1 MGSSRSSRRL
11 GQRGSI
17 LVLAAITFVV
27 LCAFA
32 ALVIDLGYVGVIEA
46 RLQSGTDAGA
56 LAGARVLDGSPAAL
70 DAARSRAVAFAA
82 QHSADGSPLGLDPNP
97 ANDANGEVVTGVWD
111 GTTFSASVD
120 PLLVNAVQT
129 RTRRDDLKSFFSHVA
144 FGRQALGVAVDS
156 IAVAGQP
163 ASASKVPWYLPFG
176 LPDCLWDSFTPGQLQ
191 TMTFVLSPAGVDNTG
206 WGTVNGVSNAAF
218 LFDHFAAISPCM
230 QEWASTG
237 EVTQTCAEVAIG
249 DPLDLHNGTVASG
262 QSYIAHHIGTEGVPW
277 DSDLWGS
284 LPAQDPDSAV
294 SAHDYGYTYVGPI
307 PVFDGPASYCTTGG
321 AWNETWPVVGF
332 TWAVIYDVTKGSGST
347 GQTIRMRIDTDS
359 FYDIGSW
366 PGLTTTDYGVQ
377 ADTPSVLVQ

>member
-1 MGSSRSSRRL
+1 MRSFRTRRPL
-11 GQRGSI
+11 GRQGSI

-32 ALVIDLGYVGVIEA
+32 ALVVDLGYVGVIEA
-46 RLQSGTDAGA
+46 RLQTATDAGA
-56 LAGARVLDGSPAAL
+56 LAGARVLDGTQAGL

-82 QHSADGSPLGLDPNP
+82 QDSADGDPLQLDPNP
-97 ANDANGEVVTGVWD
+97 ANDVDGDVVTGVWD
-111 GTTFSASVD
+111 GTSFRASINPVE
-120 PLLVNAVQT
+120 VNAVQT
-129 RTRRDDLKSFFSHVA
+129 RAGRDDLESFFSHVA
-144 FGRQALGVAVDS
+144 FGRNTLSVAVES

-176 LPDCLWDSFTPGQLQ
+176 LPDCLWDSFEPGQLE

-206 WGTVNGVSNAAF
+206 WATVNGVANAAF
-218 LFDHFAAISPCM
+218 LFDHFAAVSPCM
-230 QEWASTG
+230 QEWAATG
-237 EVTQTCAEVAIG
+237 EVTETCAEIALG

-294 SAHDYGYTYVGPI
+294 SAHAYGYTYVGPI
-307 PVFDGPASYCTTGG
+307 PVFDGPTTYCTTGG

-347 GQTIRMRIDTDS
+347 GQTIKMRIDTDS
-359 FYDIGSW
+359 FYGVGSW